1 MRTIQSHI
9 QYQTFCDQRKELGR
23 EEYRRLLETAR
34 RKKQIRLYFL
44 ILTLCATGI
53 RISELQYITVE
64 AAVSGNTIAK
74 NKGKSRVILIP
85 QKLCDV
91 LLDYAAWIG
100 ISHGPIFI
108 TRGGRPVDRSNVWRA
123 MQKLCREA
131 GVPEEKVYPHN
142 LRHLFAS
149 TFYEK
154 EKDILHLADI
164 LGHKNVNT
172 TRIYTL
178 ATGEVHRAQIESL
191 NLFVPVLN
199 TEQPSRNKKQRNNK
213 LCCFFR
219 CGHD

>member
-1 MRTIQSHI
+1 MDRDLSRPDF
-9 QYQTFCDQRKELGR
+9 YYPRWK
-23 EEYRRLLETAR
+23 AR
-34 RKKQIRLYFL
+34 GPEQ
-44 ILTLCATGI
+44 C
-53 RISELQYITVE
+53 VE
-64 AAVSGNTIAK
+64 S
-74 NKGKSRVILIP
+74 
-85 QKLCDV
+85 
-91 LLDYAAWIG
+91 
-100 ISHGPIFI
+100 
-108 TRGGRPVDRSNVWRA
+108 
-123 MQKLCREA
+123 EA

-213 LCCFFR
+213 LCCLHTKKKF
-219 CGHD
+219 

>member
-1 MRTIQSHI
+1 MT
-9 QYQTFCDQRKELGR
+9 
-23 EEYRRLLETAR
+23 RRQIWYEM
-34 RKKQIRLYFL
+34 KQLY
-44 ILTLCATGI
+44 
-53 RISELQYITVE
+53 
-64 AAVSGNTIAK
+64 
-74 NKGKSRVILIP
+74 
-85 QKLCDV
+85 
-91 LLDYAAWIG
+91 
-100 ISHGPIFI
+100 
-108 TRGGRPVDRSNVWRA
+108 
-123 MQKLCREA
+123 REA
-131 GVPEEKVYPHN
+131 HVDPKKIFPHN

>member
-1 MRTIQSHI
+1 MDRDLSRPDFY
-9 QYQTFCDQRKELGR
+9 YQRWK
-23 EEYRRLLETAR
+23 AR
-34 RKKQIRLYFL
+34 GPEQ
-44 ILTLCATGI
+44 C
-53 RISELQYITVE
+53 VE
-64 AAVSGNTIAK
+64 SDAEAVQGSWSA
-74 NKGKSRVILIP
+74 
-85 QKLCDV
+85 
-91 LLDYAAWIG
+91 
-100 ISHGPIFI
+100 
-108 TRGGRPVDRSNVWRA
+108 RG
-123 MQKLCREA
+123 
-131 GVPEEKVYPHN
+131 KVYPHN

-213 LCCFFR
+213 LCCFFH